1 MDEFA
6 PDLMSL
12 LDEEG
17 NEFNFEILDR
27 LEDNGIEYIALLP
40 IFDSPDEMLQE
51 NSEFVIMK
59 TEEVDG
65 EELLAPIGDEDPEFE
80 RLAELFEKRI
90 EEMLEKEDEEDE
102 DLQ

>member
-1 MDEFA
+1 MDEYA
-6 PDLMSL
+6 PDLISL
-12 LDEEG
+12 LDEDG
-17 NEFNFEILDR
+17 NEFNFEILDKF
-27 LEDNGIEYIALLP
+27 EENGVEYSALLP
-40 IFDSPDEMLQE
+40 IYDNPEEMLSE

-65 EELLAPIGDEDPEFE
+65 EEMFAAIGDEDPDFD

-90 EEMLEKEDEEDE
+90 ETMLELEDDE

>member
-6 PDLMSL
+6 PDLLSL

-40 IFDSPDEMLQE
+40 IFDSPEQMLEE

-65 EELLAPIGDEDPEFE
+65 EELLAPISDEDPEFE

-90 EEMLEKEDEEDE
+90 EEMLEKEDEDDE